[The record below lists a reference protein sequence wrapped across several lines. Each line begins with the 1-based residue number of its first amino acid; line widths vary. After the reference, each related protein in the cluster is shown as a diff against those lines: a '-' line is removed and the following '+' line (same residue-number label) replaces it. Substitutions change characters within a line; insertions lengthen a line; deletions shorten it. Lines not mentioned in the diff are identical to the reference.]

1 MEALKSLVIT
11 LTTVLIFISAVEL
24 IAPKNKI
31 KKYVSFVLGLI
42 LISVILNPIVKF
54 ISNGQRS
61 IQAGIEN
68 YTAVFSKSENRINS
82 ESDYNSSFEG
92 NGDNSDSRKAAFIKN
107 FNKNCDSMLKNK
119 FPELTFKS
127 SVDCE
132 VDFVNIN
139 INIIKLRIGIKDK
152 SIKKIEPIKINDN
165 NQQEHKNLNNE
176 YGDIIT
182 YVSSELKIPKEK
194 IEVYKLDEI
203 V

>member
-1 MEALKSLVIT
+1 METLKSLVAT

-42 LISVILNPIVKF
+42 LISVILNPIIKF
-54 ISNGQRS
+54 ISNGERS
-61 IQAGIEN
+61 IQAGIES
-68 YTAVFSKSENRINS
+68 YTSVFSKNENRINS
-82 ESDYNSSFEG
+82 ESDSDSSFESS
-92 NGDNSDSRKAAFIKN
+92 GDNNNSRKSAFIKN

-119 FPELTFKS
+119 FPNLTFKS
-127 SVDCE
+127 NVDCD

-139 INIIKLRIGIKDK
+139 ININKLRIGIKDK
-152 SIKKIEPIKINDN
+152 SIKKIETIKINDDK
-165 NQQEHKNLNNE
+165 QEKNENLNND

-194 IEVYKLDEI
+194 IEVYRLDE
-203 V
+203 